1 MEFQKLIIQNIKSIS
16 LLIYVVFFTLLI
28 LNKPIFLF
36 NEDGSVKEFGLNNI
50 NKTVLPLWLIIIGIA
65 ILSYMCVLYYLAY
78 GFHRY

>member
-16 LLIYVVFFTLLI
+16 LLIYVVIFTLLI

-36 NEDGSVKEFGLNNI
+36 NGDGSVKEFGLNNI

-65 ILSYMCVLYYLAY
+65 ILSYMGVLYYLAY

>member
-16 LLIYVVFFTLLI
+16 LLIYVIFFTLLI

-36 NEDGSVKEFGLNNI
+36 NGDGSVKEFGLNNI

-65 ILSYMCVLYYLAY
+65 ILSYMGVLYYLAY

>member
-16 LLIYVVFFTLLI
+16 LLIYFVIFTLLI

-36 NEDGSVKEFGLNNI
+36 NGDGSVKEFGLNNI

-65 ILSYMCVLYYLAY
+65 ILSYMGVLYYLAY